1 MKYHECNLLQ
11 NSILTRKTGNNLASR
26 KKVRMQE
33 LRCCLQCPR
42 RKKSWINEFYA
53 MTLKWYASLI
63 KVAWLV
69 FPDQNHDLIFFD
81 SHLELK
87 KEVWHD
93 QRYWDAN
100 THTVHSSLLS
110 TFGFSASSTYD
121 SCFPLIFGK
130 FALIWGHFQ
139 NICVCL
145 FESIEVAKV
154 KQPRNPKRQKL

>member
-33 LRCCLQCPR
+33 LRCCLVPSKK
-42 RKKSWINEFYA
+42 KKSWINEFYA

-100 THTVHSSLLS
+100 TQYI
-110 TFGFSASSTYD
+110 FSEPK
-121 SCFPLIFGK
+121 FVRNIFFGK
-130 FALIWGHFQ
+130 LLLRILDLDFLFFHNSILESCLIITIAILLIY
-139 NICVCL
+139 NIQS
-145 FESIEVAKV
+145 FREFIF
-154 KQPRNPKRQKL
+154 